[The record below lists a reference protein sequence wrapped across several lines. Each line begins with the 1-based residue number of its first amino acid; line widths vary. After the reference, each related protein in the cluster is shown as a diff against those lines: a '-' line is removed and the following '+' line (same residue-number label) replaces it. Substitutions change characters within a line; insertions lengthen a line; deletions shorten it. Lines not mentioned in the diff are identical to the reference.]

1 MLGDFVPPLISIHL
15 KGQSLFRSTV
25 EHGCESHSASHPVLV
40 KAKAVLDVPRLVE
53 SRDQDLALESVDK
66 TRVLAGVGDGHVLH
80 RFLFDPSIDEMAT
93 CDRIRGDWRCCA
105 RWWW

>member
-1 MLGDFVPPLISIHL
+1 MLDDFVPPFISIHL

-25 EHGCESHSASHPVLV
+25 KQGCEGHSAGHPVLV

-66 TRVLAGVGDGHVLH
+66 TRVLTGVGDRHVLH
-80 RFLFDPSIDEMAT
+80 
-93 CDRIRGDWRCCA
+93 
-105 RWWW
+105 